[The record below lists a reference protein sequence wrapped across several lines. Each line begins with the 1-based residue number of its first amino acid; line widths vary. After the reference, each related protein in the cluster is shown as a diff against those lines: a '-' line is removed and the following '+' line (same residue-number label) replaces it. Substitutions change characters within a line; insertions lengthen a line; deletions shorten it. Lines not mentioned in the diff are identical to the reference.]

1 MELVDSLN
9 QLAKKVAAETGYEI
23 YALKLKRYRGKRQ
36 LVVTIDREK
45 GNISLED
52 CKTFSEKF
60 GRLLDNENIIEGSYE
75 LIVQSPGV
83 ERELRNPGDYARFAG
98 KLAKLILISPLDNRT
113 VIVGTIESASE
124 STVTIRERDTEKS
137 YGVAYTNIKRANLKL
152 EF

>member
-45 GNISLED
+45 GNIS

-113 VIVGTIESASE
+113 VIIGTIESASE
-124 STVTIRERDTEKS
+124 STVEVLWGSIYK
-137 YGVAYTNIKRANLKL
+137 YKKG
-152 EF
+152 